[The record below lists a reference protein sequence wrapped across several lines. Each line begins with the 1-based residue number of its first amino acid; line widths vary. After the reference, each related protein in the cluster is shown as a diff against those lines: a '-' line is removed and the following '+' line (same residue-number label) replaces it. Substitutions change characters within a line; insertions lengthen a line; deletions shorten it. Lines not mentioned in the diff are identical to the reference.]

1 MGRGKVMK
9 EMLISGFLG
18 GIGEWSYLVVSH
30 ILDRY
35 MDSRT
40 SNFIGLLVD
49 MTIDFFLQ
57 FWLFLRPTKVSLYFD
72 NQIFA
77 KFLVFRIVNL
87 FLRQMMFH
95 WLLNMQ
101 SIQDYISRG
110 VQQQE
115 VRKMSMGER
124 EKWHEKVE
132 YFIRDHVM
140 HVRYLITAIFFFL
153 IEFPARKYL
162 IFVKKE

>member
-1 MGRGKVMK
+1 MVKVKVMK
-9 EMLISGFLG
+9 EMLLSGLLG
-18 GIGEWSYLVVSH
+18 GLGEWTHLVVCH

-35 MDSRT
+35 MDKRT

-57 FWLFLRPTKVSLYFD
+57 FWLFLRPTKVSKYFD
-72 NQIFA
+72 NRIFA

-95 WLLNMQ
+95 WMLNMQ
-101 SIQDYISRG
+101 SVQDYISRG
-110 VQQQE
+110 AQQQE

-124 EKWHEKVE
+124 KKWNEKIE
-132 YFIRDHVM
+132 YFLMDHVM
-140 HVRYLITAIFFFL
+140 HVRYLITVIFFFL

-162 IFVKKE
+162 IFVKNK

>member
-1 MGRGKVMK
+1 MGKVIK
-9 EMLISGFLG
+9 EMMISGFLG
-18 GIGEWSYLVVSH
+18 GIGEWSHLVVCH
-30 ILDRY
+30 ILDNY
-35 MDSRT
+35 MDKRL

-57 FWLFLRPTKVSLYFD
+57 FWLFLRPTKVSKYFD
-72 NQIFA
+72 NRIFA

-95 WLLNMQ
+95 WLLDMQ
-101 SIQDYISRG
+101 IVQDYIVKG
-110 VQQQE
+110 EQQQE
-115 VRKMSMGER
+115 VRKMTMGER
-124 EKWHEKVE
+124 KTWKEKIE
-132 YFIRDHVM
+132 YFGMNHVM

-162 IFVKKE
+162 IFVK

>member
-1 MGRGKVMK
+1 MGKVKVMK
-9 EMLISGFLG
+9 EMLLSGLLG
-18 GIGEWSYLVVSH
+18 GIGEWSHLVVCH

-35 MDSRT
+35 MDKRT

-57 FWLFLRPTKVSLYFD
+57 FWLFLRPTKVSKYFD
-72 NQIFA
+72 NRIFA

-95 WLLNMQ
+95 WMLNMQ
-101 SIQDYISRG
+101 SVQDYIVRG
-110 VQQQE
+110 AQQQE

-124 EKWHEKVE
+124 EKWNEKIE
-132 YFIRDHVM
+132 YFIMDHVM
-140 HVRYLITAIFFFL
+140 HVRYLITFIFFFL

-162 IFVKKE
+162 IFVKNK

>member
-18 GIGEWSYLVVSH
+18 GLGEWSYLVVSH

-101 SIQDYISRG
+101 SIQDYISREI
-110 VQQQE
+110 QQQE
-115 VRKMSMGER
+115 VRKMSMGEG
-124 EKWHEKVE
+124 ENGDEKVE

-140 HVRYLITAIFFFL
+140 HVRYLITLFSFS
-153 IEFPARKYL
+153 
-162 IFVKKE
+162 

>member
-35 MDSRT
+35 MDKRT

-72 NQIFA
+72 NRIFA

-115 VRKMSMGER
+115 VRKMSMGDR
-124 EKWHEKVE
+124 KKWHEKVE